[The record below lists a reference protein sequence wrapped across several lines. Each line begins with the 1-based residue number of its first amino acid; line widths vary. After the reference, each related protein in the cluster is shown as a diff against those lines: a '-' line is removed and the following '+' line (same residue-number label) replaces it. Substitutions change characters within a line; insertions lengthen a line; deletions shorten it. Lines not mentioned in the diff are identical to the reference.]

1 MESESNSIIQFAKQ
15 LINTE
20 KANDLFNLLKNTS
33 NTALTMAKSSTAAA
47 YEKMPSKEQIDQS
60 VAALQDALGTL
71 RINMLQGA
79 TAATS
84 MYQRAVNSEQ
94 TENLV
99 AWLRQDKTPEQLQRR
114 LEKILYLYLLDY
126 GITQVRPPINIDVA
140 SKGELVKF
148 YKEILK
154 KNSASEKAVKEM
166 VRNLLMLFYN
176 ERLGV
181 SAVEYNQEFND
192 KELSAVYTTIIKSSR
207 TNEIINRVDELT
219 NNNRFIEEFLKAVV
233 NDVPNNIAND
243 SKYFGHSYNF
253 VANARL
259 RLFNFLNEH
268 NTYVTTYIKSGVGL
282 ENEILKLD
290 RLYTSLTDAEPFAAN
305 AEQKDEVVVLKEL
318 IQNMQNSIRAMLV
331 PVANGKLRVYEFKG
345 LDYLLDSPKAVNAGD
360 GIIIDVV
367 EPTEGNTT
375 SRKRKV
381 ETTTRNDTRGK
392 PRARMDIPVDN
403 SESDTEEYTGG
414 KTSKRRRRISRA
426 GGKRSR
432 KRSRKTAKRRRM
444 NRRRC
449 TRGSK

>member
-1 MESESNSIIQFAKQ
+1 
-15 LINTE
+15 
-20 KANDLFNLLKNTS
+20 
-33 NTALTMAKSSTAAA
+33 
-47 YEKMPSKEQIDQS
+47 
-60 VAALQDALGTL
+60 
-71 RINMLQGA
+71 
-79 TAATS
+79 
-84 MYQRAVNSEQ
+84 
-94 TENLV
+94 
-99 AWLRQDKTPEQLQRR
+99 
-114 LEKILYLYLLDY
+114 
-126 GITQVRPPINIDVA
+126 
-140 SKGELVKF
+140 
-148 YKEILK
+148 
-154 KNSASEKAVKEM
+154 
-166 VRNLLMLFYN
+166 
-176 ERLGV
+176 
-181 SAVEYNQEFND
+181 
-192 KELSAVYTTIIKSSR
+192 
-207 TNEIINRVDELT
+207 VDELT

-381 ETTTRNDTRGK
+381 ETTTRNDTRG
-392 PRARMDIPVDN
+392 RVWIYQLTIPKVIRKNILVVKQANDVVEYLVLVE
-403 SESDTEEYTGG
+403 SE
-414 KTSKRRRRISRA
+414 A
-426 GGKRSR
+426 V
-432 KRSRKTAKRRRM
+432 
-444 NRRRC
+444 
-449 TRGSK
+449 RGVVKQPNDAE